1 MTDQGH
7 GQVHDLATT
16 RLAALCLNRRGR
28 PRGLTF
34 DDHLVRGGL
43 ITDLALCGALTQT
56 ADAVELD
63 HDRAAAHGLA
73 EAAAQ
78 ADEGDTSLLDWLD
91 RGALGFEEWAG
102 RLVQAGVWRLR
113 PWSLRYPVR
122 SFEDTRRE
130 QAEAD
135 RAGGRAPDRADPASA
150 PSLAVYA
157 IGATSGLF
165 GRTAEPARW
174 LLEDLGDVRWAVE
187 LVVDRLTELR
197 VRMRAIGHAVD

>member
-1 MTDQGH
+1 VTDLL
-7 GQVHDLATT
+7 HDLATT
-16 RLAALCLNRRGR
+16 RLASLCLNRRGR

-43 ITDLALCGALTQT
+43 IMDLALCGALTHT

-73 EAAAQ
+73 EAAAE

-91 RGALGFEEWAG
+91 RGTLGFEMWAA
-102 RLVQAGVWRLR
+102 RLVDAGIWHLR
-113 PWSLRYPVR
+113 PWSLRYPLR

-130 QAEAD
+130 RAEAD
-135 RAGGRAPDRADPASA
+135 RAAGRAPTRDGASA
-150 PSLAVYA
+150 QSLAVYA
-157 IGATSGLF
+157 IGSTSGLF
-165 GRTAEPARW
+165 GTTAEPPRW
-174 LLEDLGDVRWAVE
+174 LLEDLGDVRWAAE

-197 VRMRAIGHAVD
+197 VRMRAIGRAVD